1 MLSDLLINSLKLSSG
16 SDGLDDLLTVS
27 SCDSNLSWSDD
38 SVGSSDI
45 SDDWSSDDSDLV
57 GNR

>member
-16 SDGLDDLLTVS
+16 SDSLDDLLTVS
-27 SCDSNLSWSDD
+27 SSDSNLSWSDD